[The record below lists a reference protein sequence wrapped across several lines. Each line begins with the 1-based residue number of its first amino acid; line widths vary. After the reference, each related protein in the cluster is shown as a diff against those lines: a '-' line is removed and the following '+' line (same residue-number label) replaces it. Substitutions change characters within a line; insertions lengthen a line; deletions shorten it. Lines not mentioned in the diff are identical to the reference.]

1 MQYEVDLT
9 VPAGNGW
16 AGVVQKGQRFRISN
30 LDGKQ
35 AVETHFY
42 SADNHA
48 ERCPQA
54 GAVAAVQSGELGPG
68 ARLSTDTGMPLMQVA
83 SDGATFVQRHY
94 LELVAEND
102 TLVVI
107 SNCPTWTHACR
118 TRNGEDG
125 QAQEFQPVR
134 LLLWNP

>member
-16 AGVVQKGQRFRISN
+16 AGVVQKGQHFRISN

-35 AVETHFY
+35 AVETLFY
-42 SADNHA
+42 NAENHA
-48 ERCPQA
+48 ERYPEA
-54 GAVAAVQSGELGPG
+54 GAVAAFQSGELAPG
-68 ARLSTDTGMPLMQVA
+68 ARLTTDRGTPLMQVA
-83 SDGATFVQRHY
+83 TMEDPQE

-107 SNCPTWTHACR
+107 SNCPHWNHPCKTCA
-118 TRNGEDG
+118 EDG
-125 QAQEFQPVR
+125 KAQQFQPVR
-134 LLLWNP
+134 LLLWNPESGA